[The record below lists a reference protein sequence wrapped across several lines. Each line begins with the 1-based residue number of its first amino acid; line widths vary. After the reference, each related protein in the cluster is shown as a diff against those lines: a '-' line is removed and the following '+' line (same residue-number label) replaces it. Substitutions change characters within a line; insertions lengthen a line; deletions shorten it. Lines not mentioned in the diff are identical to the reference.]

1 MIKSGIFNSVSGD
14 RKYKA
19 EDFAKYFSSFIANG
33 VFPNPSNNF
42 QVMANNNMTLTLK
55 PGNAW
60 INGYY
65 IVNDDN
71 YNLTI
76 EVADGVLNRIDRI
89 VLQLNYLNREIVPV
103 VKKGTFASSPVAPSL
118 KRDADAYEIALADIY
133 VGKGIINISQANI
146 TDLRM
151 NTSLCG
157 IVHGVVD
164 QIDTTDLFAQYDDGF
179 RTWFASIQDILDG
192 DVAGNLTNRIATL
205 EQSFSAHQADDAID
219 AHNASNISVLDANN
233 RFTGSNVEEIL
244 NELFQFADNGKKDWA
259 TVVGAPLLTS
269 DTFAQM
275 KSKTQTI
282 KNTLVTNLTNKGQL
296 SLGTETLTALVNK
309 IANISTAPK
318 IAYGSFGTTRGN
330 YVAGQGYKSIEGS
343 ISGLNFRP
351 IYYLLLHTLRLSHY
365 QETGIVTTSQYL
377 RTNLQSMN
385 LEITSTPST
394 GAGGGVI
401 IGNSGTYYYRSIS
414 LTSDG
419 CVLSASANGNFVFN
433 DAQNVNYV
441 LIGE

>member
-42 QVMANNNMTLTLK
+42 QIMANNNMTVTLK

-133 VGKGIINISQANI
+133 IGKGIINISQANI

-205 EQSFSAHQADDAID
+205 EQSFSAHQADLKSRDVGKGASIIGVHD
-219 AHNASNISVLDANN
+219 GDNLFTATDVEGALKELFTNADNAQKGIANVVGTPATISDTLTLLIAHIQNAKNKGASNLSAKGQSSVGTESLDALM
-233 RFTGSNVEEIL
+233 S
-244 NELFQFADNGKKDWA
+244 
-259 TVVGAPLLTS
+259 
-269 DTFAQM
+269 
-275 KSKTQTI
+275 
-282 KNTLVTNLTNKGQL
+282 
-296 SLGTETLTALVNK
+296 K
-309 IANISTAPK
+309 IANVNTGKKWASGTIKSKNDGSRFEYSNSTANTD
-318 IAYGSFGTTRGN
+318 ASF
-330 YVAGQGYKSIEGS
+330 VQV
-343 ISGLNFRP
+343 SGLNF
-351 IYYLLLHTLRLSHY
+351 
-365 QETGIVTTSQYL
+365 
-377 RTNLQSMN
+377 
-385 LEITSTPST
+385 TPSIVYLKLDFGKMYIT
-394 GAGGGVI
+394 IFDRDPESYPLTVKRLEYNEGV
-401 IGNSGTYYYRSIS
+401 NSNATTYTYKA
-414 LTSDG
+414 DK
-419 CVLSASANGNFVFN
+419 LSAY
-433 DAQNVNYV
+433 VNSTGFKLPVQVMNADYKWWAY
-441 LIGE
+441 E